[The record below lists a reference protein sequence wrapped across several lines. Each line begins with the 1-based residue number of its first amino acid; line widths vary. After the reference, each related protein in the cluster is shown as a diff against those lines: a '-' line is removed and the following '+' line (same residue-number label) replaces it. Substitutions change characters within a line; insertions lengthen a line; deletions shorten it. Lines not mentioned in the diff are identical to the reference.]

1 MTQIRTT
8 DLREKKQRGEKITV
22 LTAYDATI
30 AALLDAAGVDV
41 VLVGDTVG
49 MVTLGYDTTLPV
61 TLDAMVHH
69 TAAVA
74 RGAHRSLIV
83 ADLPFLT
90 YQAGVKRAV
99 RSAGRLLQEG
109 GAAAVKL
116 EGGRPVLDV
125 VRRLVDVG
133 IPVMGHVGLQPQSV
147 NQLGGYR
154 RRGVNRDEA
163 DEILADAEALQ
174 MAGAFAV
181 VLEAVP
187 ADVAQRIT
195 MALDI
200 PTIGIGA
207 GIHCDGQVLVV
218 NDMLGLTE
226 HAPPF
231 VKRYAD
237 LARTIRAAAEEYVA
251 DVRAG
256 RYPAV
261 AAKSPAST

>member
-1 MTQIRTT
+1 
-8 DLREKKQRGEKITV
+8 
-22 LTAYDATI
+22 
-30 AALLDAAGVDV
+30 
-41 VLVGDTVG
+41 
-49 MVTLGYDTTLPV
+49 
-61 TLDAMVHH
+61 
-69 TAAVA
+69 
-74 RGAHRSLIV
+74 
-83 ADLPFLT
+83 
-90 YQAGVKRAV
+90 
-99 RSAGRLLQEG
+99 
-109 GAAAVKL
+109 
-116 EGGRPVLDV
+116 
-125 VRRLVDVG
+125 
-133 IPVMGHVGLQPQSV
+133 
-147 NQLGGYR
+147 
-154 RRGVNRDEA
+154 
-163 DEILADAEALQ
+163 

-226 HAPPF
+226 HVPPF

-261 AAKSPAST
+261 AAKSPAAT